1 MGIKADMGL
10 GQKVSRKGISGDMT
24 VVHEMWKPGFCS
36 DFWPWPTL
44 LCTDILCF
52 MHCVPLCLCAC
63 SWQAWG
69 HSMFVGLGGVR
80 LVVKG
85 KWFRAHMFCFPHV
98 WLRRCVCVCVHQ
110 HRDNCR
116 VIRPWRSLCTN
127 CLHGSFLIICSPTSF
142 SRIMGTAITLTK
154 DGRCSGNTSVFSW
167 WACGTSQKLRD
178 TFVCLMD
185 VPVLYETRSSSMK
198 CRGLGR
204 GFQPGFVSSSSVLS
218 DLFQGRL

>member
-1 MGIKADMGL
+1 MFYA
-10 GQKVSRKGISGDMT
+10 
-24 VVHEMWKPGFCS
+24 
-36 DFWPWPTL
+36 
-44 LCTDILCF
+44 LCPSL
-52 MHCVPLCLCAC
+52 PLCLQLASLRSQHVC
-63 SWQAWG
+63 W
-69 HSMFVGLGGVR
+69 VGGVR

-85 KWFRAHMFCFPHV
+85 KWFWAHMFCFPHV